1 MIKIGDLP
9 QLSILQRVYSDMEER
24 NYVVHPSYILMFLV
38 LAGVTALF
46 LGFSASYLYTRVQA
60 GIPPVEL
67 PALFYFNT
75 LILIAS
81 SFTLRWA
88 KKSYLDDRTENYKL
102 ALIIT
107 LVLTLAFL
115 GSQILAWM
123 QLYNSDIFINYNN
136 MASYM
141 YLISAVHFV
150 HVVAGIPFLVVF
162 VVNAVRKMKSPV
174 SVLIYFSDLA
184 KKRRLDLFN
193 IYWHYLDGLW
203 IYLVL
208 FFLVNWMIG

>member
-1 MIKIGDLP
+1 MKA
-9 QLSILQRVYSDMEER
+9 ER
-24 NYVVHPSYILMFLV
+24 NYLIHPSYIIMFLL
-38 LAGVTALF
+38 LAGISALF
-46 LGFSASYLYTRVQA
+46 LGFSAAYLYNRIQSN
-60 GIPPVEL
+60 IPPIEL
-67 PALFYFNT
+67 PPLFYFNT
-75 LILIAS
+75 LILICS
-81 SFTLRWA
+81 SFTLKWA
-88 KKSYLDDRTENYKL
+88 KRSYLEDNTKNYKI

-107 LVLTLAFL
+107 LLLTLGFL
-115 GSQILAWM
+115 GSQIMAWL
-123 QLYNSDIFINYNN
+123 QLYNSDIFVNYNN

-141 YLISAVHFV
+141 YLISGIHFA

-162 VVNAVRKMKSPV
+162 VINAVRKMKSPV

-208 FFLVNWMIG
+208 FFLVNWLLG

>member
-1 MIKIGDLP
+1 
-9 QLSILQRVYSDMEER
+9 
-24 NYVVHPSYILMFLV
+24 MFLI
-38 LAGVTALF
+38 LSGVSALF
-46 LGFSASYLYTRVQA
+46 LGFSAAYLYNRLQSN
-60 GIPPVEL
+60 IPPIKL
-67 PALFYFNT
+67 PTLFYFNS
-75 LILIAS
+75 LILIGS
-81 SFTLRWA
+81 SFTLKWA
-88 KKSYLDDRTENYKL
+88 QKCYKKDNTRNYKI

-107 LVLTLAFL
+107 LLLTIGFL
-115 GSQILAWM
+115 GAQIMAWL
-123 QLYNSDIFINYNN
+123 QLYKSDIFINYNN

-141 YLISAVHFV
+141 YLISGIHFA

-162 VVNAVRKMKSPV
+162 VINAVRKMKSPV

-208 FFLVNWMIG
+208 FFLVNWLIG

>member
-1 MIKIGDLP
+1 MNQKIK
-9 QLSILQRVYSDMEER
+9 
-24 NYVVHPSYILMFLV
+24 MFLV

-46 LGFSASYLYTRVQA
+46 LGFSGAYIYNRVQTN
-60 GIPPVEL
+60 IPPVQL
-67 PALFYFNT
+67 PPLFYFNT

-81 SFTLRWA
+81 SFTLKWA
-88 KKSYLDDRTENYKL
+88 KKSYLNDNTKNYKIALLVTLGLTILFL
-102 ALIIT
+102 A
-107 LVLTLAFL
+107 
-115 GSQILAWM
+115 SQIMAWK

-141 YLISAVHFV
+141 YLISGIHFA

-184 KKRRLDLFN
+184 KKRRLE
-193 IYWHYLDGLW
+193 
-203 IYLVL
+203 
-208 FFLVNWMIG
+208 

>member
-1 MIKIGDLP
+1 MKQEKD
-9 QLSILQRVYSDMEER
+9 
-24 NYVVHPSYILMFLV
+24 YVIHPSYIIMVLL
-38 LAGVTALF
+38 LAGISALF
-46 LGFSASYLYTRVQA
+46 LGFSGAYLYNRIQQN
-60 GIPPVEL
+60 IPPIQL
-67 PALFYFNT
+67 PPLFYFNT

-81 SFTLRWA
+81 SITLKWA
-88 KKSYLDDRTENYKL
+88 KKSYLNDHSGNYKL

-107 LVLTLAFL
+107 LILTCFFL
-115 GSQILAWM
+115 VSQIFAWM
-123 QLYNSDIFINYNN
+123 QLYNSDIFLNYNN

-141 YLISAVHFV
+141 YLISGIHFA
-150 HVVAGIPFLVVF
+150 HVVAGIPFLVIF
-162 VVNAVRKMKSPV
+162 VVNAVRKIKSPV

-208 FFLVNWMIG
+208 FFLINYLIQ

>member
-1 MIKIGDLP
+1 
-9 QLSILQRVYSDMEER
+9 MEER

>member
-1 MIKIGDLP
+1 MK
-9 QLSILQRVYSDMEER
+9 QER
-24 NYVVHPSYILMFLV
+24 NYLIHPSYIVMFLV

-46 LGFSASYLYTRVQA
+46 LGFSGAYIYNRVQQSD
-60 GIPPVEL
+60 IPPVKL
-67 PALFYFNT
+67 PPLFYFNT

-81 SFTLRWA
+81 SFTLKWA
-88 KKSYLDDRTENYKL
+88 KKSYLDDNTRNYKIALLVTLGLTIFFL
-102 ALIIT
+102 A
-107 LVLTLAFL
+107 
-115 GSQILAWM
+115 SQIMAWK
-123 QLYNSDIFINYNN
+123 QLYSSDIFVNYNN

-141 YLISAVHFV
+141 YLISGIHFA
-150 HVVAGIPFLVVF
+150 HVVAGIPFLIVF

-208 FFLVNWMIG
+208 FFLVNWLIG